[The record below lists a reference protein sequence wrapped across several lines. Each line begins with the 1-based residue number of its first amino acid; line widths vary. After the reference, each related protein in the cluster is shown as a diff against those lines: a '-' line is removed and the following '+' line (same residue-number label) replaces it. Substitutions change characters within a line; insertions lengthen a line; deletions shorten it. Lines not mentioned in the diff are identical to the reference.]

1 MENRID
7 LVEQKTSTMEATM
20 EQMRQMLVELQSRP
34 QISADQVR
42 QIMAETQNRQRHGRN
57 RNHEEDDGSD
67 HSDVSS
73 ESRRRPARNN
83 GGRRFQLGRSGR
95 RLDIPIFKGEDAYGW
110 LVRVE
115 RYFRLAEIRVQDK
128 VDTVVLALEE
138 KALNWFQWWETQTPL
153 RTWGEFKIA
162 VLKRFQPGLLQNPLG
177 PLLSLKQKG
186 TVLEYRDKFEELV
199 APLRREERVMLESIF
214 LNGLKEEIQAEL
226 KLYESHD
233 LADLMDRA
241 LLIEEKNE
249 VVWKRGSGWRDR
261 GGTSRFK
268 DPGEYG
274 GFKKENGK
282 SGSVNTDNR
291 KGRSLNPAELEERSK
306 KGLCFKCG
314 DKWNREHVCKFK
326 HMQLKLC
333 EASSEEEEGEDWV
346 EEQKEEVE
354 LVEEL
359 KTLQLS
365 LQSK

>member
-233 LADLMDRA
+233 LADLMD
-241 LLIEEKNE
+241 
-249 VVWKRGSGWRDR
+249 
-261 GGTSRFK
+261 
-268 DPGEYG
+268 
-274 GFKKENGK
+274 
-282 SGSVNTDNR
+282 
-291 KGRSLNPAELEERSK
+291 
-306 KGLCFKCG
+306 
-314 DKWNREHVCKFK
+314 
-326 HMQLKLC
+326 
-333 EASSEEEEGEDWV
+333 
-346 EEQKEEVE
+346 
-354 LVEEL
+354 
-359 KTLQLS
+359 
-365 LQSK
+365 